1 MVTGGLTVSSLYLG
15 NLKVLMLA
23 LTHTC
28 TDNEFV
34 QLMMQK

>member
-1 MVTGGLTVSSLYLG
+1 MVVLTVSHPPSRYLG
-15 NLKVLMLA
+15 VLILA
-23 LTHTC
+23 LTHVG

>member
-1 MVTGGLTVSSLYLG
+1 MVMGALTVRVCTTFSDI
-15 NLKVLMLA
+15 LA
-23 LTHTC
+23 DKI

>member
-1 MVTGGLTVSSLYLG
+1 MVMEELTVGAVIYVVVICA
-15 NLKVLMLA
+15 N
-23 LTHTC
+23 HF

>member
-1 MVTGGLTVSSLYLG
+1 MGALTVSTPKDVQCVYG
-15 NLKVLMLA
+15 ANKV
-23 LTHTC
+23 